1 MELRGTYRMTSLQYT
16 LKAMA
21 EKLNG
26 PNLLPDL
33 MEEFSTKKFFAIAP
47 I

>member
-1 MELRGTYRMTSLQYT
+1 MELRGKYRMTGLQYT
-16 LKAMA
+16 LKAIA
-21 EKLNG
+21 EKLNN

-33 MEEFSTKKFFAIAP
+33 MEEFSTKKFFATAP

>member
-1 MELRGTYRMTSLQYT
+1 MELRGKYRMTGLQYT
-16 LKAMA
+16 LKAIA
-21 EKLNG
+21 EKLNN

-33 MEEFSTKKFFAIAP
+33 IEEFSTKKFFATAP